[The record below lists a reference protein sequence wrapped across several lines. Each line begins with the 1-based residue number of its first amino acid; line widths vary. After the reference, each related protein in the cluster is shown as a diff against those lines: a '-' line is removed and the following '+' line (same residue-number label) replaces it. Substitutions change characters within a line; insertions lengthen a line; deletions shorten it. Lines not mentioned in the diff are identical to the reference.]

1 MQVERAEQLK
11 PRISRESL
19 SWKTWQHYPVKQFN
33 LPHVHQEVESLQ
45 LSVMLQAKDCSQVM
59 EHVPHLVV
67 HTSDPQKEFLYLDS
81 VLGSY
86 KVDAAN
92 LGCNVKGKSVLSQC
106 PKISE
111 KLNQSNNLLV
121 CTDNNQ

>member
-11 PRISRESL
+11 PRNLRKSL
-19 SWKTWQHYPVKQFN
+19 SWKTWQHYPVKEFN

-106 PKISE
+106 PKKSE
-111 KLNQSNNLLV
+111 KLN
-121 CTDNNQ
+121 